1 MTVVSEIEIIHSI
14 RKGNQQPLETI
25 YVEHFPMIR
34 DYILKNSGSEIEA
47 KDVYQDGMII
57 LHEKLM
63 DPSFLLT
70 AKISSFL
77 FSICRNLWLKQL
89 RERKKQPKTAL
100 DENHDFVPD
109 MVDDYLENELRLKAI
124 MNGIKEMGDS
134 CKKILNMF
142 FFEKASMREIAEKL
156 GYTNEANAKNQKYK
170 CMKKL
175 KLKVIKVG

>member
-14 RKGNQQPLETI
+14 RKGDQKPLEAI
-25 YVEHFPMIR
+25 YVEHYPMIK

-63 DPSFLLT
+63 DPAFLLS

-77 FSICRNLWLKQL
+77 FSICRNIWLKQL
-89 RERKKQPKTAL
+89 RTKKKLPKTML
-100 DENHDFVPD
+100 DENQDFVPD
-109 MVDDYLENELRLKAI
+109 MVDDHFEKEERLKKISNA
-124 MNGIKEMGDS
+124 MKELGDS
-134 CKKILNMF
+134 CKKILTLF
-142 FFEKASMREIAEKL
+142 FFEKASMNEIAQQL

-175 KLKVIKVG
+175 KLKVLPIG